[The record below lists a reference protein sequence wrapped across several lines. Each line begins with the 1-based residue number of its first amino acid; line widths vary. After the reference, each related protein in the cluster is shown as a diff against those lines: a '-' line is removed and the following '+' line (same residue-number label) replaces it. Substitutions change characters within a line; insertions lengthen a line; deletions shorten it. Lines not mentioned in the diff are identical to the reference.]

1 MSLISGVVLPICTI
15 VRTTD
20 KIAIAKISST
30 MAAPR
35 ISLASF
41 VCIFPI
47 DVKTWIDIAILVAI
61 NAVAS
66 KSVLSASNQIRKIQN
81 NQQKM
86 EQYA

>member
-1 MSLISGVVLPICTI
+1 MISRVVLPVCII

-41 VCIFPI
+41 VCIIPI
-47 DVKTWIDIAILVAI
+47 DDKTCIDIAILVVV
-61 NAVAS
+61 NAVAI
-66 KSVLSASNQIRKIQN
+66 KSVSTLNQIRKIQN

>member
-1 MSLISGVVLPICTI
+1 MISRVVLPVCII

-41 VCIFPI
+41 VCIIPI
-47 DVKTWIDIAILVAI
+47 DDKTCIDIAILVAV
-61 NAVAS
+61 NAVAI
-66 KSVLSASNQIRKIQN
+66 KSVSSTSNQIRKIQN

>member
-1 MSLISGVVLPICTI
+1 MISGVVLPVCTI

-47 DVKTWIDIAILVAI
+47 DDKTWIDIAILVAV
-61 NAVAS
+61 NAVAI